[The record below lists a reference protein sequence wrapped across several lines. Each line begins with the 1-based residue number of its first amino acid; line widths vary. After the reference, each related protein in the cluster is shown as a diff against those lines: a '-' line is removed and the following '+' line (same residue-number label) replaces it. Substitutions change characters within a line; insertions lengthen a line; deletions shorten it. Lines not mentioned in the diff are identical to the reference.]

1 MLLHFNISFS
11 LESNVQNGTAGV
23 ACSKHSDS
31 GERCKVKK
39 AMKRRGGLRREMR
52 ERLEEFLTKVRSG
65 ISDPGIPSD

>member
-11 LESNVQNGTAGV
+11 LQSNVQNGTAGV

-31 GERCKVKK
+31 GERCEVKK

-52 ERLEEFLTKVRSG
+52 ERL
-65 ISDPGIPSD
+65 